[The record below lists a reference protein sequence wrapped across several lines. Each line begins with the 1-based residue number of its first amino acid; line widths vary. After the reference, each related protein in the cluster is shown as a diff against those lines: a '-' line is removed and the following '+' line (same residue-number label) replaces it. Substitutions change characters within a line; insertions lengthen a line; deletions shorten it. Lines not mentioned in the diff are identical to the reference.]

1 MEEESEEDVGEHYEL
16 ISDGQ
21 RYWAK
26 DFLSSEMLRSPGHGQ
41 HLGESV
47 MAQIRN
53 VLVWVLSG
61 KGQAETV
68 QPVQSPT
75 SA

>member
-1 MEEESEEDVGEHYEL
+1 MEGESEEDVGEHYEL

-21 RYWAK
+21 RYWTNG
-26 DFLSSEMLRSPGHGQ
+26 DTGHGQ

-47 MAQIRN
+47 MAQIGMCFLGC
-53 VLVWVLSG
+53 VQG

-68 QPVQSPT
+68 QPVQSPA
-75 SA
+75 SP